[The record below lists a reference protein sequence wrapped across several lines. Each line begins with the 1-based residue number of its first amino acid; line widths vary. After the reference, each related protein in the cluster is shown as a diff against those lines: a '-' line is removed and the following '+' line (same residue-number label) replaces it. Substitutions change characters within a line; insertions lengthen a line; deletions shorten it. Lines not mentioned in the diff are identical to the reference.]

1 MKNNDKKP
9 LIKKPSTFYY
19 GILRTAS
26 KFMCKFVYNSKVIK
40 NELTGTKGRRVII
53 ANHEAG
59 IDFMTLAAAIKEKT
73 HFVISNSFYRSL
85 SINGVLKACAVIPKN
100 QFQTVITDMKL
111 MKAAVDSGRP
121 LVLYP
126 AGLMPENGIAT
137 PVPAAT
143 GKTLKWL
150 DADVYF
156 AKVSGSYLT
165 SPKWSKVKRKGKITM
180 SITKL
185 ISREDL
191 KELSNDQTQKLI
203 EDSLYFNAYKN
214 NETALVEYKNGDNV
228 EGLENVLFKC
238 PECNKEYGL
247 QPVGKKKNVLACDC
261 GFTLTADKYGFL
273 TASNGKPEYKLP
285 CDIYERIEKDL
296 EKEILTT
303 PDFSMNMQADIHM
316 INDKKHKY
324 EIVGEAKLTLDKENL
339 SINGTL
345 KGQPFYKQ
353 IFAGFFPTLPFVP
366 GKRFELQADNEIY
379 RIVPKDA
386 RAVTKWVNALKIIF
400 KYHKGINNGADTAP
414 SL

>member
-1 MKNNDKKP
+1 MKKNDKKT
-9 LIKKPSTFYY
+9 LIKKPNGFYY

-40 NELTGTKGRRVII
+40 NELKGTKGKRVII

-59 IDFMTLAAAIKEKT
+59 IDFMTVAAAINERA
-73 HFVISNSFYRSL
+73 HYVISNSFYRSL

-137 PVPAAT
+137 PVPPAT

-150 DADVYF
+150 DADVYL

-165 SPKWSKVKRKGKITM
+165 SPKWGKVKRKGKITL

-191 KELSNDQTQKLI
+191 QTFSNDDVQKLI
-203 EDSLYFNAYKN
+203 EESLYFNAYKN

-228 EGLENVLFKC
+228 EGLESVLYKC
-238 PECNKEYGL
+238 PECGKEFGL
-247 QPVGKKKNVLACDC
+247 QVVGKNKNAHACVC
-261 GFTLTADKYGFL
+261 GLTLTADKYGHL
-273 TASNGKPEYKLP
+273 TASNGKSEYKLP
-285 CDIYERIEKDL
+285 CDIYAKLEKDL
-296 EKEILTT
+296 EKEILSD
-303 PDFSMNMQADIHM
+303 PDFNLSMQADIHM

-324 EIVGEAKLTLDKENL
+324 ECVGEVAVSLDKENVT
-339 SINGTL
+339 INGTV
-345 KGQPFYKQ
+345 KGQPFIKK

-386 RAVTKWVNALKIIF
+386 RVVTKWVNALKILF
-400 KYHKGINNGADTAP
+400 RYHKSVLA
-414 SL
+414 